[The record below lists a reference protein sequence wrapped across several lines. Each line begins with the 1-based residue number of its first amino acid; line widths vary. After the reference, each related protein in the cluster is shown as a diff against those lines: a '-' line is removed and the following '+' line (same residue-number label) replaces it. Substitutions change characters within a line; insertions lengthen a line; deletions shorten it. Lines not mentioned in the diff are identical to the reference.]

1 MPISPSCWRSPLAC
15 LVTAVCM
22 VLTTLP
28 AHSAD
33 LSRADA
39 QAVQRVVADQLDALA
54 IDDAQRLFDT
64 VTPSVRQNFNS
75 SGDLLAMLRVLYP
88 MVYRPSKIG
97 FAPAEAM
104 NEGAVQ
110 GVEVTD
116 QDDTRWLALFILERQ
131 PDNTWRVGGYVVFD
145 NPWLPA

>member
-1 MPISPSCWRSPLAC
+1 MPIFPPCWRRPLAC
-15 LVTAVCM
+15 LVIAIHAT
-22 VLTTLP
+22 LTPLH
-28 AHSAD
+28 ARSAD

-39 QAVQRVVADQLDALA
+39 QAVQRVVAAQLDALA

-64 VTPSVRQNFNS
+64 VTPSVQQNFNS

-88 MVYRPSKIG
+88 MVYRPHKIG
-97 FAPAEAM
+97 FAPAQAM

-116 QDDTRWLALFILERQ
+116 QDDTRWLALFIMERQ
-131 PDNTWRVGGYVVFD
+131 PDDTWRVGGYLVFD